1 VGHQPIEKM
10 YLSELSAKLNIP
22 VKDLIS
28 FMSSRN
34 IVIDVNTNLTKEE
47 QGTIIKNVAEIRAN
61 VHNLNIKTKKL
72 EGPKILVKID
82 LSAIDASTRPKKVVL
97 EKTKEVNQQN
107 ISSVSEIAPHLMQ
120 AAKEFNIG
128 LSSIVEY
135 LINEGFDADELK
147 STSRMTEKMYILAKQ
162 HFNGNGSEAI
172 QLALGKALVCLNVGV
187 DTFID
192 TLKANNVEHTF
203 KVIRNEIE
211 PRSISLKPEAL
222 ISLFKSDIQLSAYK
236 GLSKVKVISKEGR
249 EQTLTVEPF
258 PFDQWSI
265 KQAAL
270 MQTGQYTNVSLPQIP
285 FTDFASTF
293 RMDHQLLRQK
303 LRSNGFEYIKEG
315 WNISQKAPLE
325 LFVIYLKIESQPI
338 EPFLK
343 CALSQKQKLLY
354 KEPVKPIIISQTENI
369 NNKHSLTKKA
379 SMHFQKILFGSPGT
393 GKSHT
398 IDGSGNSYLRQLNI
412 VNKSLDC
419 IKTVF
424 HPEYTYGDF
433 MGKLMPNTN
442 DDGGVEYRF
451 YAGHFLKTLGRAY
464 KNIILAKIEHEKE
477 KEEVEKGYKTEI
489 NRTNKRDFSYAETE
503 ELQRRREGVPAPLP
517 QNVALVID
525 EINRGNSA
533 AIFGTTFQLLDRDAN
548 GWSSYHVRISDL
560 ENNKLLE
567 EISLEYKEYKKG
579 SRIDKVSYSFDN
591 NECTETEYKRY
602 LDFIFEDL
610 HENEQVDLTRRDIKL
625 PPNLSIIATMNTS
638 DNSIYFMDSAFKRR
652 WDWEFID
659 ITSDEQKQMQLGRK
673 LEDGFA
679 WDEFVDN
686 LNSFI
691 KKYGE
696 RIRKIEDKQIG
707 YYFIKGDVIKH
718 EAIKNKLMFF
728 LWDSIFNNDKKPL
741 KELIG
746 MDKTLVTFGDFI
758 RHYDVFISAIKNKT
772 FSSANVL

>member
-1 VGHQPIEKM
+1 M
-10 YLSELSAKLNIP
+10 YLSELSAELNIP
-22 VKDLIS
+22 VQALIS
-28 FMSSRN
+28 FLSSKN
-34 IVIDVNTNLTKEE
+34 FIVDVNTNLSNEE
-47 QGTIIKNVAEIRAN
+47 QDAIINNVAEIKEN
-61 VHNLNIKTKKL
+61 VHILNIKAKKL
-72 EGPKILVKID
+72 EGPKIMGKID
-82 LSAIDASTRPKKVVL
+82 LSAIDASTRPKKAMV
-97 EKTKEVNQQN
+97 EKAKDAEERN
-107 ISSVSEIAPHLMQ
+107 ISSSLETTPRLMQ
-120 AAKEFNIG
+120 AAKEFNVG
-128 LSSIVEY
+128 MASIVEF
-135 LINEGFDADELK
+135 LVDQGFDNNELK
-147 STSRMTEKMYILAKQ
+147 PTSRMTEKMYILCKR
-162 HFNGNGSEAI
+162 HFAENDNQVI
-172 QLALGKALVCLNVGV
+172 QLSLGKALVCLNVGV

-192 TLKANNVEHTF
+192 TLKNNNVEHTF
-203 KVIRNEIE
+203 KVIRYEIE
-211 PRSISLKPEAL
+211 PRSISLKPEAI
-222 ISLFKSDIQLSAYK
+222 ISLFKSDTQLSAYK
-236 GLSKVKVISKEGR
+236 GLSKVKVISKEGT
-249 EQTLTVEPF
+249 EQIITVDPF
-258 PFDQWSI
+258 PFDQWRI

-270 MQTGQYTNVSLPQIP
+270 MKSGQYTNVSLPQLQ
-285 FTDFASTF
+285 FTEFASAF
-293 RMDHQLLRQK
+293 RLDTQVLRQK
-303 LRSNGFEYIKEG
+303 LRSNGFEYMKEG

-325 LFVIYLKIESQPI
+325 IFIKYLEIEKQPT
-338 EPFLK
+338 EPFLE
-343 CALSQKQKLLY
+343 CALSQKQKSLY
-354 KEPVKPIIISQTENI
+354 AGQIKPKNI
-369 NNKHSLTKKA
+369 VETKNITNKNSFTKNA
-379 SMHFQKILFGSPGT
+379 TMYFQKILFGSPGT

-412 VNKSLDC
+412 INKSLDC

-464 KNIILAKIEHEKE
+464 KNIIVAKIEHEKAKDEIE
-477 KEEVEKGYKTEI
+477 KAYKREI
-489 NRTNKRDFSYAETE
+489 NKSNKRDFTDQENE
-503 ELQRRREGVPAPLP
+503 ELQNRRDNVPAPLP

-579 SRIDKVSYSFDN
+579 NRIDKVSYSFDDS
-591 NECTETEYKRY
+591 ECSEGEYNKY

-610 HENEQVDLTRRDIKL
+610 NEYERVSLVRRDIKL

-659 ITSDEQKQMQLGRK
+659 ITSEEQKQNQSGRL

-707 YYFIKGDVIKH
+707 YYFIKGDTIKH

-746 MDKTLVTFGDFI
+746 LDKTLVTFGDFI
-758 RHYDVFISAIKNKT
+758 RHYDAFISAIKNKS
-772 FSSANVL
+772 FSPTDVH